1 MNKIILF
8 FLVGFSFIISL
19 QAQISPVLP
28 TNYGITGVRQSDADG
43 SMILTGGT
51 GAASLDTPSPAF
63 LYSGFLPS
71 SVSTTGTYTNNL
83 TPIINGTPVTGGVQ
97 FYGPNTPYYDPWI
110 GTGNILAV
118 GAYKATTNSLYQS
131 GVMYHGPLT
140 GSVNSSNWTS
150 ITVPDSLASGT
161 NQVGDTI
168 PHSTMGSLVVGNFD
182 TQGSNVTSDFGTGF
196 IYNITNRSYS
206 LIDFGT
212 LATTAYGI
220 WHNGG
225 VNNNHYTI
233 VGGYSTNQN
242 GYIVN
247 YNIDSGQFSDFTK
260 LSFNN
265 DSTLI
270 THIEGINAYSNG
282 FSLAAN
288 TAQGAAYCFIP
299 TNNDG
304 SFGIP
309 SWVQITNSINSSIT
323 TGDTVISN
331 TVMGIYPTTSPN
343 ISSYVYTVPEPSTY
357 ALFGIGAIGLL
368 MTLRRKKTA

>member
-1 MNKIILF
+1 
-8 FLVGFSFIISL
+8 
-19 QAQISPVLP
+19 
-28 TNYGITGVRQSDADG
+28 
-43 SMILTGGT
+43 
-51 GAASLDTPSPAF
+51 
-63 LYSGFLPS
+63 
-71 SVSTTGTYTNNL
+71 
-83 TPIINGTPVTGGVQ
+83 
-97 FYGPNTPYYDPWI
+97 
-110 GTGNILAV
+110 
-118 GAYKATTNSLYQS
+118 
-131 GVMYHGPLT
+131 
-140 GSVNSSNWTS
+140 
-150 ITVPDSLASGT
+150 
-161 NQVGDTI
+161 
-168 PHSTMGSLVVGNFD
+168 MGSLVVGNFD

-196 IYNITNRSYS
+196 IYNITNGSYS

-225 VNNNHYTI
+225 VNDNHYTI
-233 VGGYSTNQN
+233 VGGYATNQN

-265 DSTLI
+265 DPTLI

-357 ALFGIGAIGLL
+357 ALFGLGAIGLL
-368 MTLRRKKTA
+368 MVLRRKKAV